1 MTGFSVSRSDSEEAE
16 VIGEH
21 DVPEGD
27 VPEVDLPE
35 EPARR
40 RWLLVALVL
49 VGVLVMV
56 SGLVAWWHA
65 DHDSQADRAAVRD
78 VVLIAATSDIETM
91 NTLDYRH
98 IDAGLAGWRA
108 VTTGTLHDQLTQVS
122 AQDRALLA
130 QQQKISTGKVVD
142 AAVVDLGGST
152 ATVIASVEV
161 TVRDGADAAAQPTVK
176 RNRFTADMV
185 NIGGTWK
192 LETLDQVAVS
202 MQ

>member
-1 MTGFSVSRSDSEEAE
+1 MTGTSTGSGAGLEEGK
-16 VIGEH
+16 VIDENDPPAVG
-21 DVPEGD
+21 VPEA
-27 VPEVDLPE
+27 P
-35 EPARR
+35 RR
-40 RWLLVALVL
+40 RRLLSAVVLVTALV
-49 VGVLVMV
+49 MA
-56 SGLVAWWHA
+56 SGLVAWWRA
-65 DHDSQADRAAVRD
+65 DHDAEANRAAVRD
-78 VVLIAATSDIETM
+78 VVLIAATTDIETM

-98 IDAGLAGWRA
+98 VDAGLARWSA

-142 AAVVDLGGST
+142 AAVVDLGDGT

-161 TVRDGADAAAQPTVK
+161 TVRDGSNASAQPTLK
-176 RNRFTADMV
+176 RNRFTADLV
-185 NIGGTWK
+185 DVGGTWK